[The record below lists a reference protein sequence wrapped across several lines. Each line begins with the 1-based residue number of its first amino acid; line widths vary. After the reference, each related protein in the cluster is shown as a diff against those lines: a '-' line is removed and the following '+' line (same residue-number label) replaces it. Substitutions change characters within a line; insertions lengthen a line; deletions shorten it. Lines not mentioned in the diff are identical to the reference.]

1 MSERHEFDK
10 LLRSALLDAQRED
23 WASLWS
29 GPLPQPDFSPGYRR
43 WRESLLR
50 DPFRRPRSPWQRL
63 ARAAMW
69 FIVVSAVTIS
79 GLWLNPSTRAWVEQ
93 YILQRHEIVDEYHFY
108 GDPAEV
114 GELGNLRPSYVPEG
128 FEEISVVE
136 NAGNWYITYEND
148 DGTIICFYVIA
159 ASDGRGLGFDNE
171 HSTKTPVRVNG
182 MDGQLYTTVDPEYDN
197 HLLLSDETHHCI
209 YYLSSLLPTDTLIEM
224 AESIEEIK

>member
-1 MSERHEFDK
+1 MIESHEFDS

-29 GPLPQPDFSPGYRR
+29 GSLPQPDFSPGYRR

-69 FIVVSAVTIS
+69 LIVVSAVTIS

-93 YILQRHEIVDEYHFY
+93 YILQRHEIVDEYQFY
-108 GDPAEV
+108 GDPTEV

-128 FEEISVVE
+128 FEEVE
-136 NAGNWYITYEND
+136 VHEFFGNWNIRYEND
-148 DGTIICFYVIA
+148 TGEAIKFYIIA
-159 ASDGRGLGFDNE
+159 ANNGSSLLFDNE
-171 HSTKTPVRVNG
+171 HSIKTPITVDG
-182 MDGQLYTTVDPEYDN
+182 MSGELYTTTDPEYDN
-197 HLLLSDETHHCI
+197 HLLLSDETRHCV
-209 YYLSSLLPTDTLIEM
+209 YYFASLLSADTLIEM
-224 AESIEEIK
+224 AESMEEIK